1 MFDLLAALVQS
12 RFLKHRNSSLIF
24 ERYRC
29 TRFSSL
35 EFDPLSDPEGDLRR
49 EAEVHGKNIT
59 QGLDMFGN
67 ISSSPGALSSSF
79 ISKSESHSAQPL

>member
-1 MFDLLAALVQS
+1 MFDLLAGTRAKQVSETPQFVVDL
-12 RFLKHRNSSLIF
+12 
-24 ERYRC
+24 ERYGC

-59 QGLDMFGN
+59 QGLDMSGT
-67 ISSSPGALSSSF
+67 ISSSPGTLSSSF
-79 ISKSESHSAQPL
+79 ISKSESQSAQPL